1 MQCQPGTQIR
11 YTALPTKRY
20 PDGASPSE
28 ITRHSMDASY
38 QLQIYLDTFKRLYGD
53 AVSSGA
59 MTTGLATKSILIFCF
74 LAVKYCSLLLLP
86 ATPSSPSWTL
96 EGLFEQT

>member
-59 MTTGLATKSILIFCF
+59 MTTGLGTNSIFF
-74 LAVKYCSLLLLP
+74 SVSL
-86 ATPSSPSWTL
+86 T
-96 EGLFEQT
+96 